1 MLQTIKTNPRVQI
14 MAALSSFRQEWQE
27 AAGGKSLIETEG
39 NVGLILADLVNSF
52 GLTVHE
58 QSVVLGPELF
68 AEMKE
73 VLAMPSRN

>member
-1 MLQTIKTNPRVQI
+1 MLQTTHTDPRLHVI
-14 MAALSSFRQEWQE
+14 AALSMFRQEWQE

-52 GLTVHE
+52 GLTTHE

-68 AEMKE
+68 EEMRE
-73 VLAMPSRN
+73 VLATPSRN